1 MPISEEAKQVLRER
15 LKLARE
21 AKITKKNKVE
31 QVVKESVEPTA
42 PKVPVVA
49 PLPLETVKEQPKP
62 LDLNSPTDSV
72 PISKPMVKKAVAN
85 QAKSQPIDIPK
96 VEIPKEPK
104 KKYAKLVFYQ
114 EPGSNKKIK
123 KLTKVL
129 ENSSSDET
137 DEDFNYQ
144 APPPPQQTTDRQ
156 LQYNRMSQLSKMI
169 FD

>member
-31 QVVKESVEPTA
+31 QVVKESVAVVEPTA
-42 PKVPVVA
+42 PTKA
-49 PLPLETVKEQPKP
+49 PMPLETAKEEPKP
-62 LDLNSPTDSV
+62 LVLNPPTDSV
-72 PISKPMVKKAVAN
+72 PISKPMVKKAVVK
-85 QAKSQPIDIPK
+85 QATSQPIDIPQ
-96 VEIPKEPK
+96 VPKEPK

-137 DEDFNYQ
+137 DEDFYQ

>member
-21 AKITKKNKVE
+21 AKLNKKNKVE

-42 PKVPVVA
+42 PKVPVVV

-72 PISKPMVKKAVAN
+72 PISKPMVKKAVVK
-85 QAKSQPIDIPK
+85 QAPSQPID
-96 VEIPKEPK
+96 IPKEPK

-137 DEDFNYQ
+137 DEDFYQ
-144 APPPPQQTTDRQ
+144 TPPQTQQTTDRQ

>member
-21 AKITKKNKVE
+21 AKVNKKNKVE

-42 PKVPVVA
+42 PKVPVVV

-72 PISKPMVKKAVAN
+72 PISKPMVKKAVVK
-85 QAKSQPIDIPK
+85 QATSQPID
-96 VEIPKEPK
+96 IPKEPK

-137 DEDFNYQ
+137 DDDFYQ
-144 APPPPQQTTDRQ
+144 TPPPTQQTTDRQ

>member
-21 AKITKKNKVE
+21 AKVNKKNKVE

-42 PKVPVVA
+42 PKVPVVV

-72 PISKPMVKKAVAN
+72 PISKPMVKKAVVK
-85 QAKSQPIDIPK
+85 QAQSQPIDIPK
-96 VEIPKEPK
+96 EPKEPKEPK

-137 DEDFNYQ
+137 DEDFYQ
-144 APPPPQQTTDRQ
+144 TPPQTQQTTDRQ

>member
-42 PKVPVVA
+42 PKVPVVV

-72 PISKPMVKKAVAN
+72 PISKPMVKKAVGN
-85 QAKSQPIDIPK
+85 QAKSQPID
-96 VEIPKEPK
+96 IPKEPK

-137 DEDFNYQ
+137 DEDFYQ